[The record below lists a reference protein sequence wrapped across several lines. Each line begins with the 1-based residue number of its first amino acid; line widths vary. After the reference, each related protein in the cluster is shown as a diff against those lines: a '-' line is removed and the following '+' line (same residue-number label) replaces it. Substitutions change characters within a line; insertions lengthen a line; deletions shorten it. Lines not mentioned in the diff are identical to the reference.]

1 MNIFFSRKE
10 STLVRTQYFLS
21 FVNFLEEEVG
31 SILHE
36 RSILHEMLVNHYG
49 ASPQPESVGNETE
62 DIVASSKM
70 NINEEIVQTLSDM
83 IKTIGYEFNMTREEL
98 EDFCVKELNEIFKKE
113 NNDIDT
119 YNEDLM
125 DINTE
130 EIEGYFVLH
139 LLLFDARIGVTS
151 EAVAQRCSI
160 KKGVLRNF
168 ADSGTGVLRN
178 FADSDTGVIL

>member
-1 MNIFFSRKE
+1 MFFSPK
-10 STLVRTQYFLS
+10 TIDLVRSQYFLI
-21 FVNFLEEEVG
+21 FANFLEEEVD

-49 ASPQPESVGNETE
+49 ASVQSESVGNDTE
-62 DIVASSKM
+62 DVVASSKM

-98 EDFCVKELNEIFKKE
+98 EDFCVKELNEILKKE
-113 NNDIDT
+113 NNDIET

-130 EIEGYFVLH
+130 EIEGYFLLH
-139 LLLFDARIGVTS
+139 LHFDTFI
-151 EAVAQRCSI
+151 
-160 KKGVLRNF
+160 RN
-168 ADSGTGVLRN
+168 LCC
-178 FADSDTGVIL
+178 